1 MAMGEFATNLL
12 TVSLAMM
19 GFRGGSAQSVF
30 IGNLV
35 LVAGIGMTVLAQW
48 ALAKD
53 DTFAH
58 IVYALVHIYAA
69 CRRADVARIGLV
81 KGLNHEET

>member
-35 LVAGIGMTVLAQW
+35 LVAGIRITVLA
-48 ALAKD
+48 
-53 DTFAH
+53 
-58 IVYALVHIYAA
+58 
-69 CRRADVARIGLV
+69 
-81 KGLNHEET
+81 